1 MFMDQNELEKLKDEY
16 ENNEDLIQLYE
27 DWGESP
33 YLQEIF
39 RLLDKHDPDWVKERE
54 LGSWAAEFILDILL
68 EHEDELEEMSE
79 ADRLKMFEEEIEER
93 YADFRSCHQFARV
106 NNLSLRFPEDKE
118 TSCETLEDYIEE
130 DGNRLGFP
138 II

>member
-39 RLLDKHDPDWVKERE
+39 QLLDKRDPDWVKERE

-93 YADFRSCHQFARV
+93 YADFRS
-106 NNLSLRFPEDKE
+106 SLRFPEDKE